1 MEQKENDINLE
12 QIHQDIISVRNKLPG
27 HWKGL
32 WNGILTGIGSVIGV
46 ALAILIIGFILN
58 VIGVIPSFK
67 NEVDSWKG
75 ILQETQNYRANILQ
89 K

>member
-1 MEQKENDINLE
+1 MDQKENDINLE
-12 QIHQDIISVRNKLPG
+12 QIHQDIIDVRNKLPG

-46 ALAILIIGFILN
+46 ALAIVIIGFILN
-58 VIGVIPSFK
+58 LIGVIPSFR
-67 NEVDSWKG
+67 NEVQSWKD
-75 ILQETQNYRANILQ
+75 ILQETQSYRTNILQ